1 MRTSTP
7 GRLAS
12 RKRNNLLSTSG
23 LTLIEILVAMAI
35 VGLIIGVSATGLR
48 SVFNVNMKSAAG
60 KLAGTLRYLSNK
72 AVTDHRYI
80 RVIYD
85 LEAQTYSVE
94 ECTEPIVVSIEDEEA
109 QAEKEK
115 KETPKPE
122 EGEEAPT
129 EGEEGEEGGNKTA
142 DSCAPSESSL
152 LKPVKLPSGVLF
164 KDVSVSYLK
173 WKKERGQIYTYFFP
187 DGYATP
193 TLVNFKDEEDENH
206 FSVEVEALSGKV
218 RIASE
223 YREHF
228 TGSGNEGGD
237 EGK

>member
-7 GRLAS
+7 GRSAS
-12 RKRNNLLSTSG
+12 KKRNSLLGSSG

-80 RVIYD
+80 RVLYD
-85 LEAQTYSVE
+85 LEAQSYSVE
-94 ECTEPIVVSIEDEEA
+94 ECTEPVVVSVEDEET
-109 QAEKEK
+109 QAEKDK
-115 KETPKPE
+115 KEEAKPAPE
-122 EGEEAPT
+122 EGEGEGAG
-129 EGEEGEEGGNKTA
+129 GEEGEGGAAKTA

-152 LKPVKLPSGVLF
+152 LKPIKLPSGVFF

-173 WKKERGQIYTYFFP
+173 LKKEKGRIYTYFFP

-193 TLVNFKDEEDENH
+193 TLINFKDEEDENH
-206 FSVEVEALSGKV
+206 FAVEVEAFSGKV
-218 RIASE
+218 RVASE

-228 TGSGNEGGD
+228 SEWRNED
-237 EGK
+237 K